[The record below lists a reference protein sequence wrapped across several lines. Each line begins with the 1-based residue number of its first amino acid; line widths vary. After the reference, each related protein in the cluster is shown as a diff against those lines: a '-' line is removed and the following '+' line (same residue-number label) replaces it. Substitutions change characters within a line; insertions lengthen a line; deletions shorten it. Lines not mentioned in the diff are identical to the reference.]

1 MNPKS
6 KDLIAR
12 LRIVAGQDVIKP
24 PAIDIEAA
32 NHIEQLEKELA
43 RARRRL
49 PNLLPGQL
57 EKDVPW
63 RNVQPDSF
71 CHIMSEM
78 TVFDGKGVLRAWNA
92 MRDALLKRH
101 DGKFTPLAV
110 NTNAD
115 ASAVLTQ
122 YGAEIYNKA
131 HECIPA
137 KYRSEPKKAGDVMRS
152 QLWTFMNIFGP
163 FLYMG
168 NTEVPFK
175 ENTFTLI
182 DPRAD

>member
-12 LRIVAGQDVIKP
+12 LRIVAGQSVVKP

-32 NHIEQLEKELA
+32 DYIEQLEKELA

-63 RNVQPDSF
+63 RNVQPDAF
-71 CHIMSEM
+71 CFILGET
-78 TVFDGKGVLRAWNA
+78 TVFDGKEVLRTWNA

-101 DGKFTPLAV
+101 DAECAHVGHLSQEHLDSIEEAAHVLESAAAHNLSKCRTVLA
-110 NTNAD
+110 NTQQD
-115 ASAVLTQ
+115 
-122 YGAEIYNKA
+122 
-131 HECIPA
+131 
-137 KYRSEPKKAGDVMRS
+137 
-152 QLWTFMNIFGP
+152 
-163 FLYMG
+163 
-168 NTEVPFK
+168 
-175 ENTFTLI
+175 
-182 DPRAD
+182 RADRLRCALAAANTQIRY